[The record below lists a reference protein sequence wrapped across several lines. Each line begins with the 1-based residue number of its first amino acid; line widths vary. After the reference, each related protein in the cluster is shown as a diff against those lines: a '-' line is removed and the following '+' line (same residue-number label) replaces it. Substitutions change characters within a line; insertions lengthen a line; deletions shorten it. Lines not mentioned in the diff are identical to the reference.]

1 MNWNHRLKRVICL
14 AAGFVLTAAFFA
26 ATASAG
32 PIVKP
37 KGFPKRN
44 LTIIVCYG
52 AGGGSDQMARAL
64 EGPAEKIIGKSISVI
79 NKPGGAGLACQPDF
93 LSAPAD
99 GYTILQATDGIVTNY
114 VAGRMNL
121 SPRDDLIPLLTAN
134 IVPSQL
140 YINAKD
146 KRFLSGGK
154 PDFKKVLAYARANP
168 GKMTVANISAAG
180 GMESITMA
188 VLEKHFKIK
197 TKQVSFDKP
206 AERYASVVG
215 RHLDIMLEQ
224 PGDVKALLE
233 GGELAAV
240 LTIWPTRFKAFP
252 DTPATGQDFGLDWKP
267 VLRWRSLF
275 VKKETPPEI
284 VKYLEGVFDHAWHSK
299 AHQKFVVKKN
309 LDIINSYRNSKDTQV
324 AIVNEMKTYT
334 QIYKKMGL
342 PLR

>member
-1 MNWNHRLKRVICL
+1 MNWNNRSKRYIGL
-14 AAGFVLTAAFFA
+14 AAVFLWMAVIYAT
-26 ATASAG
+26 TASAAKL
-32 PIVKP
+32 VKP

-64 EGPAEKIIGKSISVI
+64 EGPAEKIMGQSVSVI

-93 LSAPAD
+93 LSTPAD

-114 VAGRMNL
+114 VAGRHNL
-121 SPRDDLIPLLTAN
+121 DPSSDVIPLLTAN
-134 IVPSQL
+134 IVPSQI

-154 PDFKKVLAYARANP
+154 PDFGKVLAYARAKP
-168 GKMTVANISAAG
+168 GKLTVANISASG

-188 VLEKHFKIK
+188 VLENHFKIK

-215 RHLDIMLEQ
+215 RHLDVVLEQ
-224 PGDVKALLE
+224 PGDVKSLLE

-240 LTIWPTRFKAFP
+240 LTIWPTRFEAFP
-252 DTPATGQDFGLDWKP
+252 NVPATGKDYGLDWNP

-275 VKKETPPEI
+275 VKKDTPPAI
-284 VKYLEGVFDHAWHSK
+284 VKYLEGVFRGAWHSK
-299 AHQKFVVKKN
+299 SHQKFVKKKN
-309 LDIINSYRNSKDTQV
+309 LDIINSYRNSSDTQKAV
-324 AIVNEMKTYT
+324 VNEMKTYT
-334 QIYKKMGL
+334 KIYKDAGL